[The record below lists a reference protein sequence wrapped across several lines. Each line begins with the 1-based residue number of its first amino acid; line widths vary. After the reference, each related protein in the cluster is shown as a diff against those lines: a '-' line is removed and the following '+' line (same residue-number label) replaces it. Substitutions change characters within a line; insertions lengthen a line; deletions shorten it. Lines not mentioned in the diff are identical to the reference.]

1 MAPSEQDWQQQA
13 DEIVALASILDQD
26 FSLTAGPTVSG
37 NTEEDVAA
45 LTAAEPYSRQL
56 QFTAAVHVVLPSS
69 KILIKVQTA
78 LLAQATATA
87 RSVCIPCI
95 KLHVKML

>member
-1 MAPSEQDWQQQA
+1 MVTPCEQDWQQQV

-45 LTAAEPYSRQL
+45 LTAAEPHSEQL
-56 QFTAAVHVVLPSS
+56 QFTAAVHVVLPFS

-78 LLAQATATA
+78 PVA
-87 RSVCIPCI
+87 
-95 KLHVKML
+95 